1 MSAQKSD
8 ISCNL
13 CRFPVYRWSGTG
25 EGPARDVA
33 RDVGHRTD
41 VDRSDQFYDGAR
53 EVPCG
58 ARVSGNLAKRAKK
71 FKIWVLQEC
80 PERYL

>member
-13 CRFPVYRWSGTG
+13 CRFPVYRWTGTG

-41 VDRSDQFYDGAR
+41 VDRSEQFYDGAR

-58 ARVSGNLAKRAKK
+58 ARAAI
-71 FKIWVLQEC
+71 FFFVLQHLPATPISAVE
-80 PERYL
+80 